1 MGISKRGRRCSR
13 LGTMLW
19 QAGRLTPR
27 SAAAAVLSLAA
38 LVGCGGNSKTGP
50 ATVEA
55 RGTVTLG
62 GKPVE
67 DANVVFY
74 PDMGLDGARLTSQ
87 AITDREGRFRL
98 RTHVGGGKFKPGI
111 IPGQY
116 SVAISKLDTAAIK
129 TMLAPPKN
137 LLPRKYADPKS
148 SQLRAEV
155 AAGRENDFPFALQ
168 GE

>member
-1 MGISKRGRRCSR
+1 MGISKRRGRCSR

-19 QAGRLTPR
+19 QAGTPAPR

-38 LVGCGGNSKTGP
+38 LVGCGGNTRTGP
-50 ATVEA
+50 ATVEVT
-55 RGTVTLG
+55 GTVTFG

-67 DANVVFY
+67 GANIVFY
-74 PDMGLDGARLTSQ
+74 PDIGLDGARLTSQ
-87 AITDREGRFRL
+87 AKTDREGRFRM

-111 IPGQY
+111 VPGQY

-137 LLPRKYADPKS
+137 LLPRKYAAPKS
-148 SQLRAEV
+148 SQLKAEV
-155 AAGRENDFPFALQ
+155 AAGRENDFRFALQ